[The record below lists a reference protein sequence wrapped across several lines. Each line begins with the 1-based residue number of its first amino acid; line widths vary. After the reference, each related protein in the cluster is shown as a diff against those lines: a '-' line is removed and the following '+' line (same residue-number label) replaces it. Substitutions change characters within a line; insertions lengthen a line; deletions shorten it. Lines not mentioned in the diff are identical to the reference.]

1 MPLHMTM
8 TMVRQC
14 QDERGRDKNG
24 TRKARR
30 LTGRE
35 ASDLLPYTGRKGDI
49 REERITRREI
59 KRTKKMESVG
69 NAWKYQSLSNMPLER
84 KNFHS
89 DLNDFWYGG
98 RIGRYSVAHF
108 QEDNILHIFKMNIL
122 ELILGSIL
130 SVRFFSSF
138 FFRIVHAAIAQVRLM
153 PKLIQFGFTL
163 PILEKTK
170 VNAQNFLKHEWLYNN
185 TSRVCLLLLFL
196 ERLCYRF
203 AGRRA

>member
-130 SVRFFSSF
+130 SVRFFFLLFFSNSSCSYCPS
-138 FFRIVHAAIAQVRLM
+138 ASDAQVDT
-153 PKLIQFGFTL
+153 I
-163 PILEKTK
+163 
-170 VNAQNFLKHEWLYNN
+170 WLYASYFGENK
-185 TSRVCLLLLFL
+185 S
-196 ERLCYRF
+196 ERAKF
-203 AGRRA
+203 FKA